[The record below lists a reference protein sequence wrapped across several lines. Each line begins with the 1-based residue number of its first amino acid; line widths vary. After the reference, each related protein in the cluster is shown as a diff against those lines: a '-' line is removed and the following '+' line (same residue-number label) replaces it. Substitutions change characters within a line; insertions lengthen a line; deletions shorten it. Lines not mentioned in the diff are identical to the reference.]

1 MLSLLKD
8 RLLRILLFSIFL
20 ILTFLEGQDCLI
32 DGKKLFSVGSTEIV
46 NGEKLSL
53 FHCDDGHQMWLANY
67 EIFNEPAKIDES
79 ASHIVLDKIEPN
91 NHIQTI
97 EPSISENTTDN
108 KTTDNEIALKDVS
121 KKNKLVR
128 KSAKLELNNVSIS
141 KSINI
146 AKYGVE
152 TLLHKK
158 LESDRVFNNSIEDE
172 KDELRSLMN
181 AQKRLFNSID
191 KMKPSFSYFKAS
203 IYSISLILLASF
215 L

>member
-1 MLSLLKD
+1 MLILLKD
-8 RLLRILLFSIFL
+8 RPLRILLFSIFL

-32 DGKKLFSVGSTEIV
+32 DGKKLFSVGSSEIV

-53 FHCDDGHQMWLANY
+53 FCCDDGHQMWLAKY

-91 NHIQTI
+91 KYIKTI
-97 EPSISENTTDN
+97 ESSISVNTTDN
-108 KTTDNEIALKDVS
+108 KTTDNEIALEDLS

-128 KSAKLELNNVSIS
+128 KSAKLEINNVSIA

-158 LESDRVFNNSIEDE
+158 LESDRLFNNSIEDE
-172 KDELRSLMN
+172 KDELLSLLN

-203 IYSISLILLASF
+203 IYTISLILLAS
-215 L
+215 LL

>member
-1 MLSLLKD
+1 MLILLKD
-8 RLLRILLFSIFL
+8 RPLRILLFSIFL

-32 DGKKLFSVGSTEIV
+32 DGKKLYSVGSSEIV

-53 FHCDDGHQMWLANY
+53 FCCDDGHQMWLAKY

-91 NHIQTI
+91 KYIKTI
-97 EPSISENTTDN
+97 ESSISVNTTDN
-108 KTTDNEIALKDVS
+108 KTTDNEIALEDLS

-128 KSAKLELNNVSIS
+128 KSAKLEINNVSIA

-158 LESDRVFNNSIEDE
+158 LESDRLFNNSIEDE
-172 KDELRSLMN
+172 KDELLSLLN

-191 KMKPSFSYFKAS
+191 KMKPSFSYFKAT
-203 IYSISLILLASF
+203 IYSISLILLAS
-215 L
+215 LL

>member
-1 MLSLLKD
+1 MLILLKD
-8 RLLRILLFSIFL
+8 RPLRILLFSIFL

-32 DGKKLFSVGSTEIV
+32 DGKKLFSVGSSEIV

-53 FHCDDGHQMWLANY
+53 FCCDDGHQMWLAKY

-91 NHIQTI
+91 KYIKTI
-97 EPSISENTTDN
+97 ESSISVNTTDN
-108 KTTDNEIALKDVS
+108 KTTDNEIALEDLS

-128 KSAKLELNNVSIS
+128 KSAKLEINNVSIA

-158 LESDRVFNNSIEDE
+158 LESDRLFNNSIEDE
-172 KDELRSLMN
+172 KDELLSLLN

-203 IYSISLILLASF
+203 IYSISLILLAS
-215 L
+215 LL

>member
-1 MLSLLKD
+1 MSILLKD
-8 RLLRILLFSIFL
+8 RPLRILLFSIFL
-20 ILTFLEGQDCLI
+20 ILTFLEGQECLI
-32 DGKKLFSVGSTEIV
+32 DGKKLFSVGSSEIV

-53 FHCDDGHQMWLANY
+53 FCCDDGHQMWLANY

-97 EPSISENTTDN
+97 ESSISVNTTDN
-108 KTTDNEIALKDVS
+108 KTTDNEIAIDNVS

-128 KSAKLELNNVSIS
+128 KSAKLEINNVSIS

-158 LESDRVFNNSIEDE
+158 LESDRLFNNSIEDE
-172 KDELRSLMN
+172 KDELLSLMN

-203 IYSISLILLASF
+203 IYSISLILLAS
-215 L
+215 LL

>member
-1 MLSLLKD
+1 MLILLKD
-8 RLLRILLFSIFL
+8 RPLRILLFSIFL

-32 DGKKLFSVGSTEIV
+32 DGKKLYSVGSSEIV

-53 FHCDDGHQMWLANY
+53 FCCDDGHQMWLAKY

-91 NHIQTI
+91 KYIKTI
-97 EPSISENTTDN
+97 ESSISVNTTDN
-108 KTTDNEIALKDVS
+108 KTTDNEIALEDLS

-128 KSAKLELNNVSIS
+128 KSAKLEINNVSIA

-158 LESDRVFNNSIEDE
+158 LESDRLFNNSIEDE
-172 KDELRSLMN
+172 KDELLSLLN

-203 IYSISLILLASF
+203 IYTISLILLAS
-215 L
+215 LL

>member
-1 MLSLLKD
+1 MSVLLKD
-8 RLLRILLFSIFL
+8 RTLRILLFSIFL

-32 DGKKLFSVGSTEIV
+32 DGKKMFAVGSSEIV

-53 FHCDDGHQMWLANY
+53 FFCDDGHQMWLAKY
-67 EIFNEPAKIDES
+67 SLSNELAKKDKSEKNIL
-79 ASHIVLDKIEPN
+79 LDKIEPIN
-91 NHIQTI
+91 NVQVK
-97 EPSISENTTDN
+97 EPSSSINTTDN
-108 KTTDNEIALKDVS
+108 NITKNVITLEDAN
-121 KKNKLVR
+121 KKNKMVR
-128 KSAKLELNNVSIS
+128 RPAKLELNNVSIS

>member
-1 MLSLLKD
+1 MLILLKD
-8 RLLRILLFSIFL
+8 RPLRILLFSIFL

-32 DGKKLFSVGSTEIV
+32 DGKKLYSVGSSEIV

-53 FHCDDGHQMWLANY
+53 FCCDDGHQMWLAKY

-91 NHIQTI
+91 KYIKTI
-97 EPSISENTTDN
+97 ESSISVNTTDN
-108 KTTDNEIALKDVS
+108 KTTDNEIALEDLS

-128 KSAKLELNNVSIS
+128 KSAKLEINNVSIA

-158 LESDRVFNNSIEDE
+158 LESDRLFNNSIEDE
-172 KDELRSLMN
+172 KDELLSLMN
-181 AQKRLFNSID
+181 SQKRLFNSID

-203 IYSISLILLASF
+203 IYSISLILLAS
-215 L
+215 LL

>member
-1 MLSLLKD
+1 M
-8 RLLRILLFSIFL
+8 RIIISSIFL
-20 ILTFLEGQDCLI
+20 ILNFLDGQDCLI
-32 DGKKLFSVGSTEIV
+32 DGKKMFSVGSSEII

-53 FHCDDGHQMWLANY
+53 FCCDDGHQMWLAKY
-67 EIFNEPAKIDES
+67 DIFNEPARIDKS
-79 ASHIVLDKIEPN
+79 ARPIVPDKIEPN
-91 NHIQTI
+91 DNIQIT
-97 EPSISENTTDN
+97 ESSISVNISGN
-108 KTTDNEIALKDVS
+108 KSADNEIALEDEN
-121 KKNKLVR
+121 KKNKLIR

-158 LESDRVFNNSIEDE
+158 LESDRLFNNSIEDE
-172 KDELRSLMN
+172 KDELLSLMN

-203 IYSISLILLASF
+203 IYSISLILLAS
-215 L
+215 LL

>member
-32 DGKKLFSVGSTEIV
+32 DGKKLFSVGSSEIV

-53 FHCDDGHQMWLANY
+53 FCCDDGHQMWLTNY

-128 KSAKLELNNVSIS
+128 KSAKLEINNVSIS
-141 KSINI
+141 KSISI

-158 LESDRVFNNSIEDE
+158 LESDRLFNNSIENE
-172 KDELRSLMN
+172 KEELLSLMN

>member
-1 MLSLLKD
+1 M
-8 RLLRILLFSIFL
+8 RILLFYILL
-20 ILTFLEGQDCLI
+20 IVTFLEGQDCLI
-32 DGKKLFSVGSTEIV
+32 DGKKLFSVGSSEIV

-97 EPSISENTTDN
+97 ESSISVNTTDN
-108 KTTDNEIALKDVS
+108 KTTDNEIAIDNVS

-128 KSAKLELNNVSIS
+128 KSAKLEINNVSIS

-158 LESDRVFNNSIEDE
+158 LESDRLFNNSIEDE
-172 KDELRSLMN
+172 KDELLSLLN

-203 IYSISLILLASF
+203 IYSISLILLAS
-215 L
+215 LL

>member
-1 MLSLLKD
+1 MLILLKD
-8 RLLRILLFSIFL
+8 RPLRILLFSIFL

-32 DGKKLFSVGSTEIV
+32 DGKKLFSVGSSEIV

-53 FHCDDGHQMWLANY
+53 FCCDDGHQMWLAKY

-79 ASHIVLDKIEPN
+79 ASNIVLDKIEPN

-97 EPSISENTTDN
+97 ESSISVNTTDN
-108 KTTDNEIALKDVS
+108 KTTDNEIALEDLS

-128 KSAKLELNNVSIS
+128 KSAKLEINNVSIA

-158 LESDRVFNNSIEDE
+158 LESDRLFNNSIEDE
-172 KDELRSLMN
+172 KDELLSLLN

-203 IYSISLILLASF
+203 IYTISLILLAS
-215 L
+215 LL

>member
-1 MLSLLKD
+1 MSILLKD
-8 RLLRILLFSIFL
+8 RPLRILLFSIFL

-32 DGKKLFSVGSTEIV
+32 DGKKMFAVGSSEIV

-53 FHCDDGHQMWLANY
+53 FCCDDGHQMWLAKY
-67 EIFNEPAKIDES
+67 DIFNELAKKDEPVK
-79 ASHIVLDKIEPN
+79 HIVLEKIEPKIN
-91 NHIQTI
+91 IQVI
-97 EPSISENTTDN
+97 ESSNSINTTDN
-108 KTTDNEIALKDVS
+108 NITDNEIVLEDVS

-158 LESDRVFNNSIEDE
+158 LESDRLFNNSIEDE
-172 KDELRSLMN
+172 KDELLSLLN

-203 IYSISLILLASF
+203 IYTISLILLAS
-215 L
+215 LL

>member
-1 MLSLLKD
+1 MLILLKD
-8 RLLRILLFSIFL
+8 RPLRILLFSIFL
-20 ILTFLEGQDCLI
+20 ILTFLEGQECLI
-32 DGKKLFSVGSTEIV
+32 DGKKLFSVGSSEIV

-67 EIFNEPAKIDES
+67 EIFNEPAKVDES

-97 EPSISENTTDN
+97 ESSISVNTTDN
-108 KTTDNEIALKDVS
+108 KTTDNEIAIDNVS

-128 KSAKLELNNVSIS
+128 KSAKLEINNVSIS

-158 LESDRVFNNSIEDE
+158 LESDRLFNNSIEDE
-172 KDELRSLMN
+172 KDELLSLMN
-181 AQKRLFNSID
+181 AQKRLFNSIE

>member
-1 MLSLLKD
+1 MSILLKD
-8 RLLRILLFSIFL
+8 RPLRILLFSIFL
-20 ILTFLEGQDCLI
+20 ILTFLEGQECLI
-32 DGKKLFSVGSTEIV
+32 DGKKLFSVGSSEIV

-53 FHCDDGHQMWLANY
+53 FCCDDGHQMWLAKY
-67 EIFNEPAKIDES
+67 EIFNEQAKIDES
-79 ASHIVLDKIEPN
+79 PSHIILDKIEPN
-91 NHIQTI
+91 NNIQII
-97 EPSISENTTDN
+97 ESSISVNATDN
-108 KTTDNEIALKDVS
+108 KSTDNEIALEGVS

-128 KSAKLELNNVSIS
+128 KSAKLEINNVSIS

-158 LESDRVFNNSIEDE
+158 LESDRLFNNSIEDE
-172 KDELRSLMN
+172 KDELLSLMN

-203 IYSISLILLASF
+203 IYSISLILLAS
-215 L
+215 LL

>member
-1 MLSLLKD
+1 M
-8 RLLRILLFSIFL
+8 RILLFSIFL
-20 ILTFLEGQDCLI
+20 ILTFLVGQECLI
-32 DGKKLFSVGSTEIV
+32 DGKKLFSVGSSEIV

-53 FHCDDGHQMWLANY
+53 FCCDDGHQMWLAKY
-67 EIFNEPAKIDES
+67 TLSNELSKKDKSEKNIL
-79 ASHIVLDKIEPN
+79 LDKIEPIN
-91 NHIQTI
+91 NIQVI
-97 EPSISENTTDN
+97 ESSNSINTTDN
-108 KTTDNEIALKDVS
+108 NITDNEIVLEDVS

-128 KSAKLELNNVSIS
+128 KSAKLEINNVSIS

-158 LESDRVFNNSIEDE
+158 LESDRLFNNSIEDE
-172 KDELRSLMN
+172 KDELLSLLN

-203 IYSISLILLASF
+203 IYSISLILLAS
-215 L
+215 LL

>member
-1 MLSLLKD
+1 M
-8 RLLRILLFSIFL
+8 RILLFFIFL
-20 ILTFLEGQDCLI
+20 ILTFLEGQECLI
-32 DGKKLFSVGSTEIV
+32 DGKKLFSVGSSEIV

-53 FHCDDGHQMWLANY
+53 FHCDDGHQMWLAKY
-67 EIFNEPAKIDES
+67 ETFNEPAKIVES
-79 ASHIVLDKIEPN
+79 ASRIVLDKIEPN
-91 NHIQTI
+91 NYIQTI
-97 EPSISENTTDN
+97 EPSISVNTTDN
-108 KTTDNEIALKDVS
+108 KATDNEIVLEEVS

-128 KSAKLELNNVSIS
+128 KSAKLEINNVNIS

-158 LESDRVFNNSIEDE
+158 LESDRLFNNSIEDE
-172 KDELRSLMN
+172 KDELLSLMN

-203 IYSISLILLASF
+203 IYSISLILLAS
-215 L
+215 LL